1 MVQEIKLS
9 KEQRKWFDRI
19 RVRAVSNG
27 ATAEDMGAPYLAPA
41 IFRLSPVP
49 VTNDSGIKWMAV
61 DDRGRV
67 YINFDEVMK
76 MSEEWGAGAIVHEVW
91 HVLRQHSGRA
101 KNADVRDYSRWNQ
114 AGDLEINAALP
125 KRFQKEMTQILYP
138 SQFKLPDNETAEW
151 YYLNMPKQKSD
162 CPQCQEEQ
170 KRAENGNDQSDKQS
184 GGNQDSDQGQD
195 GNESGDKGQGGQDG
209 DQDGKGQQGGK
220 GGQGQDGDQDGQG
233 GGQGGQQGQGGH
245 QHGNSGQSCPEH
257 GGNQDGNVGSGQCGS
272 GAGGRNR
279 SYEVDGNESGETP
292 EWSKTDREF
301 LKREVAKR
309 VREQAQKNSSK
320 GIGNI
325 PGGLLE
331 WAEVVLAPAKVR
343 WQDVF
348 RSKIHTAVK
357 YRRGFKT
364 INRRRVARRQP
375 IPDLII
381 PAWNDTQLTAAA
393 ALDDSGSNLSNIP
406 GALSEVFNMLRVAG
420 LRELDFFTVD
430 MVGGEVQKLRRATDK
445 VKLEGGGGT
454 DMRVAFQK
462 LHELGRD
469 VGIIF
474 TDSATPWPT
483 EAEYEELLATG
494 KTRYIIGALIGS
506 DYDEQAY
513 NAIPPYLA
521 EITVKVDL
529 REGNSKDV
537 YGRI

>member
-1 MVQEIKLS
+1 MVKEIKLT
-9 KEQRKWFDRI
+9 KEQRKWYDRI

-27 ATAEDMGAPYLAPA
+27 SSADDTAAPYLAPA

-49 VTNDSGIKWMAV
+49 VGPESGIKWMAV

-67 YINFDEVMK
+67 YINFEECMK
-76 MSEEWGAGAIVHEVW
+76 MDEEWGAGAIVHEVW

-101 KNADVRDYSRWNQ
+101 KHSDVRDYSRWNQ

-125 KRFQKEMTQILYP
+125 KRFQKVMTQILYP

-151 YYLNMPKQKSD
+151 YYLNMPKDKSE

-170 KRAENGNDQSDKQS
+170 KRADNKNDQ
-184 GGNQDSDQGQD
+184 QDSGQGQ
-195 GNESGDKGQGGQDG
+195 QDG
-209 DQDGKGQQGGK
+209 DQQD
-220 GGQGQDGDQDGQG
+220 GGQGGEGDQDGQG
-233 GGQGGQQGQGGH
+233 QDGQSGQGQQGDGQDQQGDGGQGQGGH
-245 QHGNSGQSCPEH
+245 QHGQGGQSCPEH
-257 GGNQDGNVGSGQCGS
+257 GGNQDGNVGNGQCGS

-309 VREQAQKNSSK
+309 VREQAEKNSAK
-320 GIGNI
+320 GIGNM

-348 RSKIHTAVK
+348 RSKVHTAVK

-393 ALDDSGSNLSNIP
+393 ALDDSGSNLGNIP

-420 LRELDFFTVD
+420 LRELDFFSVD

-494 KTRYIIGALIGS
+494 KTRYIIGALVGS
-506 DYDEQAY
+506 DYDEHAY
-513 NAIPPYLA
+513 DSIPAHLSDIA
-521 EITVKVDL
+521 VKIDL

-537 YGRI
+537 YNGM

>member
-1 MVQEIKLS
+1 MVQEIKLT
-9 KEQRKWFDRI
+9 KEQRKWYDRI

-27 ATAEDMGAPYLAPA
+27 STAEDTAAPYLAPA

-49 VTNDSGIKWMAV
+49 VGPESGIKWMAV

-67 YINFDEVMK
+67 YINFDECMK
-76 MSEEWGAGAIVHEVW
+76 MDEEWGAGAIVHEVW
-91 HVLRQHSGRA
+91 HVLRQHSVRA
-101 KNADVRDYSRWNQ
+101 KGADVRDYSRWNK

-125 KRFQKEMTQILYP
+125 KRFQKVMTQILYP

-151 YYLNMPKQKSD
+151 YYLNMPKQNSE

-170 KRAENGNDQSDKQS
+170 KRAQGKNDQSDKGQS
-184 GGNQDSDQGQD
+184 GQD
-195 GNESGDKGQGGQDG
+195 GDKGDQQGDNGQGGQDG
-209 DQDGKGQQGGK
+209 DQDGDGQQDGQGK
-220 GGQGQDGDQDGQG
+220 GQGQDGDQDGQG
-233 GGQGGQQGQGGH
+233 GGQGGH

-257 GGNQDGNVGSGQCGS
+257 GGNQDGNVGNGQCGS

-309 VREQAQKNSSK
+309 VREQAEKNSSK
-320 GIGNI
+320 GIGQL

-331 WAEVVLAPAKVR
+331 WAEVVLAPARVR
-343 WQDVF
+343 WQEVF

-375 IPDLII
+375 LADLII

-469 VGIIF
+469 VGIVF

-494 KTRYIIGALIGS
+494 KTRFIIGALVGS
-506 DYDEQAY
+506 DWDERY
-513 NAIPPYLA
+513 YEEIPAHLKDIA
-521 EITVKVDL
+521 VKIDL

-537 YGRI
+537 YGR